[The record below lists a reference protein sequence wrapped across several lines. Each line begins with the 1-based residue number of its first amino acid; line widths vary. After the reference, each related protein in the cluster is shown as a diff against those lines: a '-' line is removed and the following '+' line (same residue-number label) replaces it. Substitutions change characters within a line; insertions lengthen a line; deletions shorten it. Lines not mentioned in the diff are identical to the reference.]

1 MGIRFQ
7 TAHFVIYLAKLP
19 DQDTARIGLAVSRR
33 IGNAVARNR
42 TKRRLRE
49 SFRCSLKSVLHPGS
63 TMMIV
68 ARNGAAELKTQ
79 EVTEELKAALSRM
92 AQRLEALPSADR

>member
-1 MGIRFQ
+1 
-7 TAHFVIYLAKLP
+7 
-19 DQDTARIGLAVSRR
+19 
-33 IGNAVARNR
+33 
-42 TKRRLRE
+42 
-49 SFRCSLKSVLHPGS
+49 
-63 TMMIV
+63 MIV